1 MLAEETIQLFA
12 PTLCLGAVLALV
24 QPWSELD
31 QVFSPPESKLL
42 GVEFPTRMR
51 SCVPSGVD
59 NTKEGERMSSLAG
72 GGRLG

>member
-31 QVFSPPESKLL
+31 QVFGPPESKLL
-42 GVEFPTRMR
+42 G
-51 SCVPSGVD
+51 G
-59 NTKEGERMSSLAG
+59 
-72 GGRLG
+72 